1 MYRVVKALN
10 HNAVLAADVSD
21 QKEYLLMGKGIGFG
35 KKVSEQFEADESCRV
50 YSLTDRKERNDVQD
64 LAKSINPEFLEIANM
79 VLECRAS
86 VNILMADTQDI
97 GGIATGQMI
106 LQLPEENQT
115 ADKMIAYLRE
125 KNLTV
130 EELKDYVE

>member
-1 MYRVVKALN
+1 
-10 HNAVLAADVSD
+10 
-21 QKEYLLMGKGIGFG
+21 
-35 KKVSEQFEADESCRV
+35 
-50 YSLTDRKERNDVQD
+50 
-64 LAKSINPEFLEIANM
+64 
-79 VLECRAS
+79 
-86 VNILMADTQDI
+86 
-97 GGIATGQMI
+97 MI

>member
-1 MYRVVKALN
+1 MRSSLRGKMILAYLSICLVAL
-10 HNAVLAADVSD
+10 
-21 QKEYLLMGKGIGFG
+21 LLM
-35 KKVSEQFEADESCRV
+35 SV
-50 YSLTDRKERNDVQD
+50 YIISTLRDYFYSKERVAMFTKANVV
-64 LAKSINPEFLEIANM
+64 ANM

>member
-1 MYRVVKALN
+1 
-10 HNAVLAADVSD
+10 
-21 QKEYLLMGKGIGFG
+21 
-35 KKVSEQFEADESCRV
+35 
-50 YSLTDRKERNDVQD
+50 
-64 LAKSINPEFLEIANM
+64 M

-115 ADKMIAYLRE
+115 GDKMIAYLRE

>member
-1 MYRVVKALN
+1 MAIMKSRRCIRIVFTKN
-10 HNAVLAADVSD
+10 S
-21 QKEYLLMGKGIGFG
+21 
-35 KKVSEQFEADESCRV
+35 SFEPV
-50 YSLTDRKERNDVQD
+50 
-64 LAKSINPEFLEIANM
+64 IANM

-115 ADKMIAYLRE
+115 GDKMIAYLRE